1 VELKGTKVIFEVSPE
16 CPVIEY
22 SIEFSFGIEAMTI
35 KAASSILSKRLTK
48 PMRKVS
54 DSVVD

>member
-35 KAASSILSKRLTK
+35 KAASSILSKRLTNQ
-48 PMRKVS
+48 
-54 DSVVD
+54 